1 MSSYEIKVKADG
13 TPVSGINPRGTGWQ
27 IRLSEINLPTV
38 DGVYFERG
46 TFRPS
51 EGVTLNGDRTEAL
64 VTITPKSNVG
74 VTLLNKASLGSARI
88 TKSVIGDGARTGLEA
103 FVVNAEIAFGDDAA
117 GNELRQFT
125 LKDGQHYDLSKLPI
139 GAKVTFTEV
148 QPTNTDLVTWSLP
161 VISPK
166 TLTIGTDASANTVS
180 VTNEAKVTQ
189 GTFEVSKKLTGPKA
203 SDTAVPASFD
213 VIATWLDTDDNPQ
226 SKTLSLPSDGTPV
239 PFGENLPGGNRSHTD
254 RAGSG
259 KR

>member
-189 GTFEVSKKLTGPKA
+189 GTFEVSKKLTGPEGVRHGRTGQLRRDCHLA
-203 SDTAVPASFD
+203 RYGRQPAEQDAVSSVRRHPGSVRREPA
-213 VIATWLDTDDNPQ
+213 
-226 SKTLSLPSDGTPV
+226 GRH
-239 PFGENLPGGNRSHTD
+239 RSHTD